1 MCALLAFRCVFPS
14 SSHTHYTRYTPH
26 APRLCQLWDT
36 AGQERFRTIAVAY
49 FRGAHASMLVFD
61 LTSRP
66 SFLAVESWVKDID
79 KNADKKVAKILVGNK
94 ADLAES
100 EPGRRAVKEEDA
112 IKVANAHGMTYI
124 ETSAKSGANVEA
136 AFERLAGLAL
146 ESLKKVDAK
155 PSPIDKKVNLK
166 KEEKPAEKKQGWG
179 C

>member
-1 MCALLAFRCVFPS
+1 
-14 SSHTHYTRYTPH
+14 
-26 APRLCQLWDT
+26 
-36 AGQERFRTIAVAY
+36 
-49 FRGAHASMLVFD
+49 MLVFD

-100 EPGRRAVKEEDA
+100 EPGRRAVTEDDA
-112 IKVANAHGMTYI
+112 RKVANAHGMTYI

-146 ESLKKVDAK
+146 ESLKRLHFLNSIVSWPAAATAAAK
-155 PSPIDKKVNLK
+155 ERSLC
-166 KEEKPAEKKQGWG
+166 QCHLGLLLRG
-179 C
+179 CLHCGLRGGGVLGLHLLDHLLL